1 MEEKTLLPLERY
13 LKTGS
18 HIGTRFK
25 TGDMQRYIF
34 KVRKDGLKVL
44 DVETIDRRIKIV
56 AEFLNNFELEKIMV
70 VSRKTYG
77 HAAVKKFAEATGAK
91 VLTGRFMP
99 GTFTNPV
106 ARGFIECSV
115 VVITDPEYDKQAIE
129 EAVKKRIPVIA
140 LCSTNNYLEN
150 IDLIIPINNKGRKSL
165 ALAYWLMARDL
176 LRLKGLIKKDE
187 EFSMPVEEFEYQLKA
202 GEEERQL
209 EERPMQA
216 KLRGKK
222 QLGKRQFNRR
232 RPERRQS
239 EDNY

>member
-34 KVRKDGLKVL
+34 KARKDGLKVL
-44 DVETIDRRIKIV
+44 DVETIDKRIRIT
-56 AEFLNNFELEKIMV
+56 AEFLNNYELPKIIV

-91 VLTGRFMP
+91 FLTGRFMP
-99 GTFTNPV
+99 GTFTNPK
-106 ARGFIECSV
+106 ARSFTECDAII
-115 VVITDPEYDKQAIE
+115 ITDPEYDKQAIE

-165 ALAYWLMARDL
+165 ALAFWLLAREL
-176 LRLKGLIKKDE
+176 LKLKGHIKKDE
-187 EFSMPVEEFEYQLKA
+187 EFTMQAEEFEYQLKA
-202 GEEERQL
+202 GEEERPL
-209 EERPMQA
+209 EEKPRQT
-216 KLRGKK
+216 KGRGKK
-222 QLGKRQFNRR
+222 QFEKRPFRR
-232 RPERRQS
+232 RTSERRS
-239 EDNY
+239 EDSY